1 MFDVIFTKISAK
13 YYQVDFLR
21 MYQTLDL
28 LHQNARKLS
37 EFVGLVTIST
47 AARLK
52 KFENYSKGSKWGT
65 QFSISQPEL
74 HTWNKSIL
82 NDRHVKPSE

>member
-37 EFVGLVTIST
+37 EFVGLVSASI
-47 AARLK
+47 AVHLK
-52 KFENYSKGSKWGT
+52 SFENYANRAKWGT
-65 QFSISQPEL
+65 QFVIS
-74 HTWNKSIL
+74 
-82 NDRHVKPSE
+82 